1 MVANRMHL
9 IRYPQNNPLR
19 RHNNLINHS
28 CITIGNFDGVH
39 LGHQALI
46 AQVVK
51 KAQLSGRQSVVVSMQ
66 PLPTQFFHDTDAVE
80 VLTPFKHKFQL
91 LQAMGVDVMCLLNF
105 NQKLANMPAVDFYQR
120 IICEGLQ
127 AKHILVGDD
136 FRFGVNRKG
145 DFSMLSQLALKDD
158 VEVVQSDSVMVD
170 EQRVSST
177 IIRKYLNQGDFVTVK
192 QMLGRDFNLLGRVAH
207 GKKIGRT
214 IGYPTINIELKGGAF
229 PLHGI
234 YVVEIKISGK
244 LYPAVA
250 SVGFNPSVGG
260 NAKRIEVYV
269 LDFNQDVY
277 GQSVEVLFYKKL
289 RNEVEFD
296 SLKLLTSAIEKDVQF
311 TRNFFDK

>member
-1 MVANRMHL
+1 MHL
-9 IRYPQNNPLR
+9 IRYPQNKSFR
-19 RHNNLINHS
+19 QSNNLANGS

-46 AQVVK
+46 SQVVK
-51 KAQLSGRQSVVVSMQ
+51 AAKTKGRQSVVVTMQ
-66 PLPTQFFHDTDAVE
+66 PLPTQYFSGSQAVE
-80 VLTPFKHKFQL
+80 VLTSFKHKYQI
-91 LQAMGVDVMCLLNF
+91 LQAIGVDVMCVLNF
-105 NQKLANMPAVDFYQR
+105 NQKLANMSATDFYQR
-120 IICEGLQ
+120 IICEGLKAQ
-127 AKHILVGDD
+127 FVLVGDD
-136 FRFGVNRKG
+136 FRFGINREG
-145 DFSMLSQLALKDD
+145 DFNMLANLALKDD
-158 VEVVQSDSVMVD
+158 IEIVESASVIVD
-170 EQRVSST
+170 DQRISST
-177 IIRKYLNQGDFVTVK
+177 VIRKYLNHGDFVAVK
-192 QMLGRDFNLLGRVAH
+192 QMLGRDFNVLGKVAH

-214 IGYPTINIELKGGAF
+214 IGYPTVNIELKGGAF

-269 LDFNQDVY
+269 LDFDQDVY

-296 SLKLLTSAIEKDVQF
+296 SLKLLTSAIEKDVQL
-311 TRNFFDK
+311 TRNFFDM